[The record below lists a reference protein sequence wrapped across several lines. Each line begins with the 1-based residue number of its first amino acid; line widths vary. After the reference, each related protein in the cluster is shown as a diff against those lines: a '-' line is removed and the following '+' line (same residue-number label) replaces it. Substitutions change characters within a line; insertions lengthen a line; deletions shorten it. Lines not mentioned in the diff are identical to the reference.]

1 MNHALSQRDPQ
12 ICETITAE
20 DMKIECSETLRAQEL
35 AQSGAIEDCQ
45 TLTRSD
51 IRLRCQSTLAQDAA
65 LIAMDKFLCDVISDE
80 VQAQYCRENIDEQ
93 KLVNL
98 IETKTAT
105 DKSCKSLELK
115 YQDSCVAAIARVDD
129 NSILQSAVTDDNLEA
144 CQKLSTDELQYVCF
158 DTILLKRALSSGD
171 KNLCDYV
178 RDETKK
184 ASCVSYT
191 KTQDDNEVFKTAIIE
206 KNLEMCTTI
215 VNTSLK
221 NRCHDSVILLQVRD
235 TKNAS
240 LCDSLINTGTIESCK
255 KSTGAQ

>member
-20 DMKIECSETLRAQEL
+20 DMKIECSETLQAQEL

-51 IRLRCQSTLAQDAA
+51 IRLRCESTLAQDAA
-65 LIAMDKFLCDVISDE
+65 LAAMDKFLCDAISDAT
-80 VQAQYCRENIDEQ
+80 QAQYCRENIDEQ
-93 KLVNL
+93 KLANL

-105 DKSCKSLELK
+105 DKNCKSLEPK

-191 KTQDDNEVFKTAIIE
+191 KSQDDNEIFKTAIIE

-215 VNTSLK
+215 MDVSLK

-235 TKNAS
+235 TKNAA
-240 LCDSLINTGTIESCK
+240 LCDSLINTATIESCK